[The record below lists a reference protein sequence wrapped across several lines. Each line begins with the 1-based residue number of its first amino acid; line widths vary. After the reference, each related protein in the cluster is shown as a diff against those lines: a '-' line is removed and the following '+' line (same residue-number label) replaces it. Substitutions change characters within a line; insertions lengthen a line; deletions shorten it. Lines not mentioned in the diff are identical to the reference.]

1 MGRSLLPKLKLQL
14 LPSVFV
20 STESLIHRLCD
31 PSSVLLKLCQ
41 AWDAPAAPAVPESD
55 VVIGEGGELS
65 GAPDSLMGEGQGLT
79 MEWVGKPSPDNPL
92 FQERSPSELAEQ
104 SAALDKLAKVTREKK
119 MMMWMM
125 MPFGVGVVC

>member
-1 MGRSLLPKLKLQL
+1 M
-14 LPSVFV
+14 
-20 STESLIHRLCD
+20 
-31 PSSVLLKLCQ
+31 LLKLCQ